1 MRRARIA
8 RAWMTALG
16 GAWMLSS
23 AASAQLTYSLN
34 GNGTSWPADKRAA
47 IVAAMDAAVAIY
59 NANGYFPKALTANYN
74 SGVPTAQASYSGWID
89 FGGSISTRVALH
101 EIGHTLGVGQY
112 GTWST
117 NQSGGKWTGTYASNR
132 VKLYDGAS
140 AFIGCDTQHFWPYGL
155 NYDTEDGTTARIRH
169 VKIVSAMR
177 RDMGIVTDSDGDGI
191 PNDWEMFHFGS
202 LSQTASGD
210 ADGDQVNNLAEYQAD
225 TDPNESLTFQWSGTA
240 SNVWSSGSNW
250 TTIQAPV
257 GAPYLHRLN
266 VNQNAANPLVY
277 SAAFGTTTYANPTGR
292 GLVIGSGSNN
302 ANTTGTLTITGGSF
316 STVGSISPDVI
327 GNGTGNTG
335 TLVVDGGSFSSDAVN
350 LGNTGTGTGIL
361 TIQSGSATIDA
372 LSFLFITGGS
382 GTLNLNGGTLTC
394 GTISRTGTGSANLYA
409 SGGTLKPTASS
420 TTYLQGLSNAFLRS
434 GGLTLDTAAFDITV
448 AQSLKVDPTSPGG
461 GLTKLGSAIL
471 KPTGTNT
478 YNGPTLVNVGTL
490 EVSNPTAVL
499 GDTTSGTTVA
509 NGATLAL
516 SDNTSYAAGEALTIS
531 GVGNGSRGALQSSS
545 GSNTWNGPITV
556 AATNTRIGVQD
567 GASLVVAGAIGEAAS
582 GTSVIFRT
590 GATAG
595 SDITISSAS
604 NAWSGSTN
612 VFSSSLTGGV
622 VKLGRDQAFPAAS
635 ILNVAGNGVSGVLD
649 LNGFNLTAAGLSHST
664 GGSSAIGGAVITNQS
679 SRPATLTLQ
688 LTNSQT
694 FSGSIQD
701 GVGKIHLI
709 KNGSVTQTLSGACD
723 YSGDTTV
730 NAGTLVI
737 GQPFL
742 SDSSTVRIAS
752 GAKLSLGFTGSDQ
765 VGVLI
770 LGTTPKAPGTYS
782 AATNPSSISGTGSL
796 VVPDLFNAWMATA
809 FPGQTSATVIGPNAD
824 PDRDGVA
831 NLLEFATGSDPNL
844 PGQAPGNLVR
854 SGQTLE
860 FTFSRSIT
868 ALNNGTLYDVEWSDT
883 LVAPSWSRSGVTQA
897 VLSDDGIRQNLKAS
911 IPAGTSGRRFVRLK
925 VSRP

>member
-1 MRRARIA
+1 MILR
-8 RAWMTALG
+8 TCVTFLCG
-16 GAWMLSS
+16 GWTLSIV
-23 AASAQLTYSLN
+23 ASAQLNYSLN
-34 GNGTSWPADKRAA
+34 GNGASWPADKRAA
-47 IVAAMDAAVAIY
+47 IISAMDAAVAIY
-59 NANGYFPKALTANYN
+59 NANGYFPRSLTANYN

-101 EIGHTLGVGQY
+101 EISHTLGVGQY
-112 GTWST
+112 STWST
-117 NQSGGKWTGTYASNR
+117 NQSGGRWTGSFALNR
-132 VKLYDGAS
+132 VKLYDGSS
-140 AFIGCDTQHFWPYGL
+140 AFIGCDGFHFWPYGL
-155 NYDTEDGTTARIRH
+155 NYDSEDGTTARIRH
-169 VKIVSAMR
+169 VKMVSAMR
-177 RDMGIVTDSDGDGI
+177 RDMGIVSDSDGDGI
-191 PNDWEMFHFGS
+191 PNDWEMFNFGN
-202 LSQTASGD
+202 LSQTATGD
-210 ADGDQVNNLAEYQAD
+210 ADGDQINNLAEYQAD

-240 SNVWSSGSNW
+240 SNHWSSASNW
-250 TTIQAPV
+250 SSIQAPV
-257 GAPYLHRLN
+257 GATYLHRLN

-277 SAAFGTTTYANPTGR
+277 LPTFGATTYANPSGR

-302 ANTTGTLTITGGSF
+302 ANTTGMMAISGGSF

-335 TLVVDGGSFSSDAVN
+335 TLVVDGGTFSSDAVN
-350 LGNTGTGTGIL
+350 LGNTGTGTGVL
-361 TIQSGSATIDA
+361 TVQSGAATIDA
-372 LSFLFITGGS
+372 LSFLFISGGS
-382 GTLNLNGGTLTC
+382 GTLNLTGGTLTC
-394 GTISRTGTGSANLYA
+394 GTISRSGSGSATLNA
-409 SGGTLKPTASS
+409 SGGTLKPSAAS

-434 GGLTLDTAAFDITV
+434 GGLTLDTAAFDIIV

-461 GLTKLGSAIL
+461 GLTKLGSATL

-478 YNGPTLVNVGTL
+478 YNGPTLVNAGTL
-490 EVSNPTAVL
+490 EVTNPTAVL
-499 GDTTSGTTVA
+499 GDTSSGTTVA
-509 NGATLAL
+509 SGATLAL

-531 GVGNGSRGALQSSS
+531 GAGNGSRGALQSSS

-567 GASLVVAGAIGEAAS
+567 GASLVIAGPIGEVAA

-595 SDITISSAS
+595 SDITVSSAA

-664 GGSSAIGGAVITNQS
+664 GGSSAIGSAVITNQS
-679 SRPATLTLQ
+679 ATPATLTLQ
-688 LTNSQT
+688 LTNSQS

-701 GVGKIHLI
+701 GAGKINLI
-709 KNGSVTQTLSGACD
+709 KNGSVTQTLSGTCAFTGGT
-723 YSGDTTV
+723 SV

-742 SDSSTVRIAS
+742 ADSSTVRIAS
-752 GAKLSLGFTGSDQ
+752 GARLSLGFTGTDQ

-770 LGTTPKAPGTYS
+770 LGTTPRPPGTYS
-782 AATNPSSISGTGSL
+782 AATNPTSFSGTGSL
-796 VVPDLFNAWMATA
+796 VVPDLFNAWTTSK
-809 FPGQTSATVIGPNAD
+809 FPGQTSVAIVGANAD

-831 NLLEFATGSDPNL
+831 NLLEFAIGSDPNL
-844 PGQAPGNLVR
+844 PGQAPGSLGR

-860 FTFSRSIT
+860 FTYSRSVA
-868 ALNNGTLYDVEWSDT
+868 ALNNGTQFEVEWSDT
-883 LVAPSWSRSGVTQA
+883 LAAAPWSRSGVTQA
-897 VLSDDGIRQNLKAS
+897 VHSDDGIHQTIKAS
-911 IPAGTSGRRFVRLK
+911 IPAGISGRRFVRLK
-925 VSRP
+925 VFRP